1 MLVLK
6 LINSCE
12 NKMKLVF
19 KNFSFPYRK
28 QAMFASIILILSI
41 TYLKTFWHFYPI
53 FALIFFT
60 LLMSYSFLGNY
71 KLLDKMDELQ
81 KLIQLERGY
90 LLSQFIPLI
99 IFVVFLINQYYQISI
114 DLTIV
119 FILFAVI
126 VQSAQQYLKKK
137 YS

>member
-1 MLVLK
+1 
-6 LINSCE
+6 
-12 NKMKLVF
+12 MKLVF

>member
-1 MLVLK
+1 
-6 LINSCE
+6 
-12 NKMKLVF
+12 
-19 KNFSFPYRK
+19 
-28 QAMFASIILILSI
+28 
-41 TYLKTFWHFYPI
+41 
-53 FALIFFT
+53 
-60 LLMSYSFLGNY
+60 MSYSFLGNY